1 MQLESL
7 YTPPASLFPE
17 LEKELDKNRLS
28 SELSP
33 HENYHSIS
41 VNVTLPKIKV
51 DFSNRIKEKKYSDD
65 ESDRVNKLANSI
77 FNLKNKLGITPLHIA
92 IEKGDLEMV
101 RLLLKEGANPNAM
114 TEEHVPLLSV
124 AILRGFYDIAIELIL
139 SELFSAEELETSEIH
154 PLTLCS
160 DLLSLKNDKL
170 LEIKKLLMDKGGVN
184 PDKVAQSF
192 YAKILGHLWS
202 IGGSF
207 KCQHQILNYSG
218 FAPEAVLP
226 FMIEATRR
234 YLEEEVLK
242 KERER
247 QHLKDLE
254 NAASSVKDQLL
265 DLSQEERLRHNLQEL
280 PFHMYPPIL
289 NASITTL
296 EEAGGDVSTWDVK
309 ALAKKIH
316 EGKTVMLPYN
326 WPGHQICLVFTKL
339 GEDYFFAVCNKG
351 AGSFG
356 KPPVMLYIMPKP
368 SLKSLQSVI
377 TTLYLCRNEK
387 TRAATFINFE
397 MPDRLFSREFMANF
411 FKKQTEGNCVWENL
425 KLAFVVVLWSHM
437 SEDILKN
444 KEQSSFFTLTEKAK
458 QKYIRQSSE
467 LFSLARDLY
476 KNWLAFVRSYGLQRY
491 LECNSEDERDK
502 RLLYSLFKKTES
514 KQGLFPSHFYLK
526 SRVKE
531 LFDKHAVS
539 LDGLYLQDQL
549 EQAIL
554 NNLSANTFRII
565 AKQGMDPSALSS
577 EEGMDLLALAVKHG
591 RIEIFDAI
599 MELSS
604 SKLEHNLYNS
614 QESLAHIAVKH
625 RQYSMLEHLSK
636 ILSIQS

>member
-1 MQLESL
+1 PM
-7 YTPPASLFPE
+7 
-17 LEKELDKNRLS
+17 
-28 SELSP
+28 
-33 HENYHSIS
+33 
-41 VNVTLPKIKV
+41 
-51 DFSNRIKEKKYSDD
+51 
-65 ESDRVNKLANSI
+65 
-77 FNLKNKLGITPLHIA
+77 
-92 IEKGDLEMV
+92 
-101 RLLLKEGANPNAM
+101 
-114 TEEHVPLLSV
+114 LSV

-139 SELFSAEELETSEIH
+139 SEQFSVESLETSEIH
-154 PLTLCS
+154 PITLCS
-160 DLLSLKNDKL
+160 DLAIHKSEKL
-170 LEIKKLLMDKGGVN
+170 LEIKNLLMEKGSI
-184 PDKVAQSF
+184 DSAKVAQSF

-207 KCQHQILNYSG
+207 KYQNQTLNYNG

-226 FMIEATRR
+226 FMTDATRR
-234 YLEEEVLK
+234 YLEEEILK

-247 QHLKDLE
+247 QYLKDLE
-254 NAASSVKDQLL
+254 EAGSAVKDQLL

-289 NASITTL
+289 NASIATL

-326 WPGHQICLVFTKL
+326 WPGHQVCLVFTKL

-368 SLKSLQSVI
+368 SLKKLQSVI
-377 TTLYLCRNEK
+377 TTLYLYRNEK

-397 MPDRLFSREFMANF
+397 MPDRLFSREFMANYF
-411 FKKQTEGNCVWENL
+411 RKQTEGNCVWENL
-425 KLAFVVVLWSHM
+425 KLAFIVVLWSHM
-437 SEDILKN
+437 SEDILK
-444 KEQSSFFTLTEKAK
+444 KREQSSFFTLTEKAK
-458 QKYIRQSSE
+458 QNYIRHSSE
-467 LFSLARDLY
+467 LFSLARELY
-476 KNWLAFVRSYGLQRY
+476 KNWLVFVRSYGLQKY
-491 LECNSEDERDK
+491 LESNSEDERDK
-502 RLLYSLFKKTES
+502 RLLYSLFKKAEN
-514 KQGLFPSHFYLK
+514 KQGLLPSHFYLK

-539 LDGLYLQDQL
+539 IDNLYLQDQL

-554 NNLSANTFRII
+554 NNLSATTFRLI
-565 AKQGMDPSALSS
+565 AKQGVDPSALSS

-604 SKLEHNLYNS
+604 SKLEHNLYNK
-614 QESLAHIAVKH
+614 QESLAHIAVKY
-625 RQYSMLEHLSK
+625 RQYSMLEHLAEV
-636 ILSIQS
+636 LAV